1 MEEIEVG
8 CLYVCTVGFW
18 VFFWV
23 SGVAIWIMKAGEEV
37 VYWHVLGSAALKL
50 ECINGG
56 LDKLLHL
63 GMEKKGF
70 GIFWT

>member
-1 MEEIEVG
+1 
-8 CLYVCTVGFW
+8 
-18 VFFWV
+18 
-23 SGVAIWIMKAGEEV
+23 MKAGEEV
-37 VYWHVLGSAALKL
+37 VYWPVLGSAAMKL